1 MSSQCNA
8 GSMTS
13 LPVLR
18 IRNKGVC
25 LVDLCYLKIEYNV
38 QRRIEVLPTHRIL
51 VGRWKVSVLCR
62 NYKRDILYFLH
73 ELLPILREHINDS
86 C

>member
-1 MSSQCNA
+1 M
-8 GSMTS
+8 
-13 LPVLR
+13 
-18 IRNKGVC
+18 
-25 LVDLCYLKIEYNV
+25 DLCYVNLECNV

-51 VGRWKVSVLCR
+51 VDGWKDSVLCR

-73 ELLPILREHINDS
+73 ELLPILREHINDT